1 MPVVPCPA
9 CGTKNRIPAERVG
22 QVALCG
28 RCGERF
34 PTHPLPARPVTTTDG
49 AFASLVATT
58 PVPLL
63 VDCWAPWCGP
73 CRMVAPMLEEVAR
86 EFADRLV
93 VAKLNVDENPA
104 TAARLGAKSIPTL
117 VLFKDGREV
126 DRLVGAPRAPAALRE
141 WLARHL

>member
-1 MPVVPCPA
+1 MPAIPCPA
-9 CGTKNRIPAERVG
+9 CGTKNRIPAERIG
-22 QVALCG
+22 QVARCG

-34 PTHPLPARPVTTTDG
+34 PTHPLPATPVTTTDK
-49 AFASLVATT
+49 AFASLVTTT

-73 CRMVAPMLEEVAR
+73 CRMVAPMLEELAR
-86 EFADRLV
+86 ELAGKLV

-104 TAARLGAKSIPTL
+104 TAAHLGAQSIPTL
-117 VLFKDGREV
+117 VLFRGGREV

-141 WLARHL
+141 WLARYL